1 MFKSD
6 VLKHFGGTSKTA
18 SALDISHSAVC
29 QWGEVIPE
37 KQAMKVERI
46 SKGKIKYNPSLYEK
60 TITTAPQA

>member
-1 MFKSD
+1 MFKGD

-46 SKGKIKYNPSLYEK
+46 TKGKIKYSPSFYEK
-60 TITTAPQA
+60 TITTSPQA

>member
-6 VLKHFGGTSKTA
+6 VLKHFGGTSKAA

-29 QWGEVIPE
+29 QWGNVIPE

-46 SKGKIKYNPSLYEK
+46 TKGKIKYVPSMYEK
-60 TITTAPQA
+60 ASTAGAQP